1 LVPFK
6 VVCSSCGKEVPS
18 DKWQWRHNCGAAF
31 DIVFDL
37 QGRRFTELIDANEQS
52 MKRYAQLLPVK
63 QLPSAHQGWTPI
75 VKENIGGVEVNFKL
89 EYLSLGGSFKDR
101 GAYVSVAKAKE
112 VGFKGIIV
120 DSSGNAGIGFSLMGL
135 LSGIDVDVFISKDAP
150 VGKKH
155 LLRLLQAKVQEVDGS
170 RMDANQEAIKAA
182 ARGGLPYM
190 TQWWN
195 PYFIEGEKT
204 MAFEAYEQIGSVDH
218 VVAPIGSGTIL
229 LGLYKGYKELVQLQA
244 LDKMPK
250 FIGVQASGYSHI
262 CDELGATLKGIAKSK
277 LADGITEIDP
287 PRRRQIV
294 DAIRSTNGH
303 CIIANDDE
311 IKDSLVQLRKLG
323 FIVEPTSAV
332 PYVALID
339 SIKDGFIKPGD
350 KVLLP
355 LTGSGLK
362 LIEELILIGE

>member
-1 LVPFK
+1 VIPFK
-6 VVCSSCGKEVPS
+6 IVCSNCGKETDS
-18 DKWQWRHNCGAAF
+18 RQWRWRHECGGPL
-31 DIVFDL
+31 DIVLDL
-37 QGRRFTELIDANEQS
+37 QGRRFGELIDVNEQS
-52 MKRYAQLLPVK
+52 MRRYAQLLAVK

-75 VKENIGGVEVNFKL
+75 AKEIIDGVEVNFKL
-89 EYLSLGGSFKDR
+89 EYLCLGGSFKER
-101 GAYVSVAKAKE
+101 GAYVSVVKAKE
-112 VGFKGIIV
+112 LGLNGIVV
-120 DSSGNAGIGFSLMGL
+120 DSSGNAGIGFSLIGL
-135 LSGIDVDVFISKDAP
+135 LCGIDVNVFISKDAP

-155 LLRLLQAKVQEVDGS
+155 LLRLLQAKIREVDGS
-170 RMDANQEAIKAA
+170 RMDANREAIKAA
-182 ARGGLPYM
+182 EREGLPYA

-204 MAFEAYEQIGSVDH
+204 MAYEAYEQIGSVDH
-218 VVAPIGSGTIL
+218 VVAPVGSGTIL
-229 LGLYKGYKELVQLQA
+229 LGLYKGYKELVELQA

-250 FIGVQASGYSHI
+250 FIGVQASGYSDI
-262 CDELGATLKGIAKSK
+262 CDELGATKKGVAETK

-303 CIIANDDE
+303 TIIANDNE
-311 IKDSLVQLRKLG
+311 IKDSLVKLRKLG

-332 PYVALID
+332 SYVALID
-339 SIKDGFIKPGD
+339 SIKDGFIKPGG

-362 LIEELILIGE
+362 LIDELIEIGG